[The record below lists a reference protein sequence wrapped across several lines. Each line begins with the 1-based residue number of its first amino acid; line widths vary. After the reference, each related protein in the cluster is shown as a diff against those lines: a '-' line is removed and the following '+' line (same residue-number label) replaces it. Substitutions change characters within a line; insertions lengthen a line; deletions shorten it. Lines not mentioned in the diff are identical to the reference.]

1 MESLL
6 RSWNCRGC
14 GRGNNT
20 PIELDGTVTCEY
32 CSDVKHIQP
41 SRIRGGETP
50 LQVSRFSRTRRVHG
64 PRPAMETRRHEEVFS
79 R

>member
-1 MESLL
+1 MENQL

-14 GRGNNT
+14 GRSNNT
-20 PIELDGTVTCEY
+20 TIEPDGTVTCEF
-32 CSDVKHIQP
+32 CSAVKKIQP

-50 LQVSRFSRTRRVHG
+50 AQVSRFSTSRPSTPSPGTR
-64 PRPAMETRRHEEVFS
+64 PRHHEEVFS